1 MSAAFLKTLLFFVF
15 TAMVGAFPCLALDN
29 LEPCIELNRAD
40 AYGAFQEALPVTSEN
55 LDTELLSVCCPSPIA
70 PGFIA
75 YTLASPQKV
84 GLSVY
89 DQKGSEV
96 VHLVDRT
103 IASGHHRA
111 LWDGCKKNGDTVQD
125 GTYYLLMK
133 TEESVKLRKM
143 VLAR

>member
-1 MSAAFLKTLLFFVF
+1 MNAAFMKTLLLFLLTTLVS
-15 TAMVGAFPCLALDN
+15 AFPCLALDN

-40 AYGAFQEALPVTSEN
+40 AFGTFQEALPLTSED
-55 LDTELLSVCCPSPIA
+55 LDTELLSVCCPSTTA

-103 IASGHHRA
+103 IPSGRHRA
-111 LWDGCKKNGDTVQD
+111 LWDGCKKNGDAVQD

-133 TEESVKLRKM
+133 TEESVKLKKM